1 MKRKLLICITA
12 LFALLI
18 TSCGNGLSVKDDTP
32 QNMAKIE
39 IHVGVNNSA
48 RHFFPTG
55 DEVDVTK
62 FDNFS
67 LEVENNT
74 SPNEK
79 WLLLKQGSY
88 SDLAHL
94 RPIEA
99 GTYNITLS
107 AYKTFGKELIQ
118 FTDTLSNVQ
127 LVADKTNKLSF
138 TLKPANQNLTGSI
151 SYSVTFDNS
160 NGDVDV
166 IFPALCSIDEDSGQM
181 ELVKEP
187 DEEDCFFKGTHF
199 YNTSKETITGTLT
212 DLEPG
217 VYYLMTGFSYECGD
231 AWITLDDYCFYN
243 INVYGG
249 FDTAVSQTVKLNP
262 VYTIQYEDEDGT
274 VLDAEASCLPTKY
287 TRKTDFD
294 LEAVDK
300 DGYEFLGW
308 VDKEKPNGGY
318 IDNFATGNRGNKT
331 LIAKYKE
338 LTIPVKFYFEKAGT
352 DDDELEWETTT
363 FDYKKSNPTAFINEF
378 NAIDNE
384 IFVLSTDN
392 GLLDDYPNG
401 ITGEQL
407 AALIEQQES
416 YDIYFDRVY
425 NINYEDYAGEGVTS
439 TGDYVRKYN
448 RNTQGF
454 DLPTL
459 TKTDYEFLGWYSV
472 FDLQGSGAT
481 AVPEDG
487 ANSISFIASG
497 TRGDLGLQAIWVH
510 STNSGI
516 DIELVNDDD
525 DFDLSDTYQ
534 IKFTEISTGGF
545 KLSLL
550 PLDSITDS
558 EERINANNALGEYSL
573 KWSID
578 GELVS
583 DATTTDIVLDQ
594 SDYPTFTPNSIHYV
608 ILAATKAGKTYT
620 LSKNFQLANEE

>member
-67 LEVENNT
+67 LEVENT
-74 SPNEK
+74 STNEK
-79 WLLLKQGSY
+79 RLLLKQGSY
-88 SDLAHL
+88 SDLENL

-166 IFPALCSIDEDSGQM
+166 ILPALCSIDEDSGQM

-231 AWITLDDYCFYN
+231 AWITLDDYYFYN

-318 IDNFATGNRGNKT
+318 IDTFATGNRGNKT
-331 LIAKYKE
+331 FVAKYQE
-338 LTIPVKFYFEKAGT
+338 LSIPVRFHFEKAGT
-352 DDDELEWETTT
+352 DDDELEWETST
-363 FDYKKSNPTAFINEF
+363 FDYYKSDSTAFINEF
-378 NAIDNE
+378 NAIDDE
-384 IFVLSTDN
+384 LFVISPDS

-407 AALIEQQES
+407 AAIIAQQES
-416 YDIYFDRVY
+416 YDIYFDRIYDITYV
-425 NINYEDYAGEGVTS
+425 DYAGEGVTA

-448 RNTQGF
+448 RNTPGF
-454 DLPTL
+454 NLPEL
-459 TKTDYEFLGWYSV
+459 TKTDYEFVGWYSV

-481 AVPEDG
+481 AVPKAD
-487 ANSISFIASG
+487 ANKITFIASG

-525 DFDLSDTYQ
+525 GFELSNTYEIKCTAMDTSQ
-534 IKFTEISTGGF
+534 GQF
-545 KLSLL
+545 KLSIN
-550 PLDSITDS
+550 PLASIVDNG
-558 EERINANNALGEYSL
+558 ERIAAVNALGEYTYQ
-573 KWSID
+573 WIVD
-578 GELVS
+578 GDVIADETGSEFIL
-583 DATTTDIVLDQ
+583 TTN
-594 SDYPTFTPNSIHYV
+594 TFTPDSIHYIV
-608 ILAATKAGKTYT
+608 VGATKDGKTYT
-620 LSKNFQLANEE
+620 LSYRIHLAGQE